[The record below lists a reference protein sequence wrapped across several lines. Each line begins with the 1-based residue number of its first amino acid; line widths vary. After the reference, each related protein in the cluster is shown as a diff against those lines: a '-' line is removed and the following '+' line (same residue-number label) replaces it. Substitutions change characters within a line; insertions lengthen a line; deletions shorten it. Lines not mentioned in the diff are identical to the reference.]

1 LRLLAT
7 IFFASAALCQAAES
21 AAGRWEGLAQIPGGA
36 LQLIVDL
43 SDESGRDWNG
53 SIIVPGLGVKG
64 APLVDITVKESEL
77 AFAIKGALGGER
89 VGPAKFKAHLT
100 ADGHLAGDFMQGG
113 NTAPFVLEK
122 TGPPRVELPPQST
135 AVNKELEG
143 EWKGDYELNGYA
155 RHVTMKFANR
165 GADGAGVEFVIVG
178 KKTNNV
184 PVSLVTQE
192 GDFLSITSDEFR
204 ITYEGRFRKETGE
217 INGTFTQGPFELPL
231 VMRRAQCRPPDER
244 F

>member
-1 LRLLAT
+1 LRLLAA
-7 IFFASAALCQAAES
+7 IFFASAVLCQAAES
-21 AAGRWEGLAQIPGGA
+21 GAGRWEGSVQIPGGA

-43 SDESGRDWNG
+43 SEESGKGWIG
-53 SIIVPGLGVKG
+53 SIIVPGFGVKG
-64 APLVDITVKESEL
+64 APLADIAVRDSEL
-77 AFAIKGALGGER
+77 AFAIKGTLGGER
-89 VGPAKFKAHLT
+89 VGQAKFKAHLT

-122 TGPPRVELPPQST
+122 TGPPQVELPPRST
-135 AVNKELEG
+135 AVSKELEG

-192 GDFLSITSDEFR
+192 SDFLTIKSNEFG
-204 ITYEGRFRKETGE
+204 ITYEGRFRKEADE
-217 INGTFTQGPFELPL
+217 INGSVTQGPFELPL
-231 VMRRAQCRPPDER
+231 VMRRAQ
-244 F
+244 